1 MLMRRAL
8 ANCGYVWRVRRRVC
22 RRVRVRPLDA
32 PSAHIARHAR
42 VLPTGAVVVCALHTP
57 TALRGFPPPSLRT
70 PITPHPTS
78 TTATSA
84 LQPHWTSLSL
94 SLSLCFAPT
103 FSSLALVC
111 SPLCGRVNAQLRQQ
125 PL

>member
-70 PITPHPTS
+70 PITPHHTS

-84 LQPHWTSLSL
+84 LQPHWTSFSLSL
-94 SLSLCFAPT
+94 SLS
-103 FSSLALVC
+103 ALLPL
-111 SPLCGRVNAQLRQQ
+111 SPLLLSCALLSAGA
-125 PL
+125 